1 MGKLTIRNLLAIITG
16 TAIAFSLVFAP
27 FTPSVS
33 LSEFGLIPAEYE
45 HQFNPDI
52 SVSVT
57 NNGILPVWLRS
68 SEFGTRTRS
77 HVRYFVQ
84 RDCAGQELGDMRAS
98 ISIESD
104 NLKIASGRTTVVR
117 FEAIDRY
124 ESASLYLQFKD
135 WRGHKKTIK
144 CGELN
149 LDKMA
154 IVDGD

>member
-1 MGKLTIRNLLAIITG
+1 MEDLSSGLGDRGRYPARRTRCMGKLTIRNLLAIITG

-84 RDCAGQELGDMRAS
+84 RDCAGQELGEQVFRLNQT
-98 ISIESD
+98 ISK
-104 NLKIASGRTTVVR
+104 LR
-117 FEAIDRY
+117 
-124 ESASLYLQFKD
+124 Q
-135 WRGHKKTIK
+135 
-144 CGELN
+144 GEPP
-149 LDKMA
+149 
-154 IVDGD
+154 